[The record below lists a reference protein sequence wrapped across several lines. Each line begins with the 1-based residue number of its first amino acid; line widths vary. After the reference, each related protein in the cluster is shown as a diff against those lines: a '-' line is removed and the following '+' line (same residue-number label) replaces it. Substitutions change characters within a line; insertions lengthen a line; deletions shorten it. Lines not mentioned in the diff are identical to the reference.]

1 MKKENRKLAM
11 EQKAAARD
19 KEAKQQKVKKRL
31 SSTIPNV
38 IAVIVF
44 VVIAAAVII
53 TSNSARKANHEVTER
68 VLLQTD
74 PEFVVEDGDFLNI
87 DFVGTIDGVEFE
99 GGNTN
104 GEGAVLQVGAGMYID
119 DFEEQ
124 LIGYHPGDVVEVT
137 VTFPDTYQEESLRGK
152 EAVFTVTINGI
163 YA

>member
-1 MKKENRKLAM
+1 MKKENRQLAK
-11 EQKAAARD
+11 EQKAVERS
-19 KEAKQQKVKKRL
+19 KQAKQQKVKKQL
-31 SSTIPNV
+31 SSTLPNI
-38 IAVIVF
+38 IAVVIF

-53 TSNSARKANHEVTER
+53 SSNQSKKANHQTEER

-74 PEFVVEDGDFLNI
+74 PELVTKDGNFLNI
-87 DFVGTIDGVEFE
+87 DFVGKIDGVEFE

-104 GEGAVLQVGAGMYID
+104 GAGTVLQIGSGRYID
-119 DFEEQ
+119 NFEEQ

-137 VTFPDTYQEESLRGK
+137 VTFPDNYQEESLRGK

>member
-1 MKKENRKLAM
+1 MKKENRKMAQ

-19 KEAKQQKVKKRL
+19 KQAKQQKVKKQL
-31 SSTIPNV
+31 SSFIPNLIV
-38 IAVIVF
+38 VVVF
-44 VVIAAAVII
+44 VVIGAAII
-53 TSNSARKANHEVTER
+53 IASNASKEANRQVTER
-68 VLLQTD
+68 VLLQVD

-104 GEGAVLQVGAGMYID
+104 GAGTVLQVGSGTYID
-119 DFEEQ
+119 NFEEQ
-124 LIGYHPGDVVEVT
+124 LIGYHPGDVVEVI